1 MVYFARLNEPLKL
14 LRRTS
19 GPNGL
24 RPIWQTSGNS
34 APWSAS
40 PPDNYCFTS
49 AEENGMPW
57 WFVPWTISWHKYLWA
72 IQPRTWSMILFRSMQ
87 KFDLSQWGVPSAIWS
102 TMASTTPKRQWW
114 WDSNAIKI
122 PHQSRFGIKPVEFPQ
137 PDRNELYYVFN
148 TLMKPAAPKAIA
160 VFG

>member
-1 MVYFARLNEPLKL
+1 MSHSSCFIEPQVQMVWDRYGKHLEIQLPGAHHHRTITALR
-14 LRRTS
+14 LRRRTGGHGDLS
-19 GPNGL
+19 LGKLG
-24 RPIWQTSGNS
+24 
-34 APWSAS
+34 
-40 PPDNYCFTS
+40 
-49 AEENGMPW
+49 
-57 WFVPWTISWHKYLWA
+57 WHKYLWA
-72 IQPRTWSMILFRSMQ
+72 IQPRTWNMIWFRSMQ
-87 KFDLSQWGVPSAIWS
+87 KFDLSPWGVPSAIWS

-137 PDRNELYYVFN
+137 PDRNELYYDFN

>member
-1 MVYFARLNEPLKL
+1 MVYFARLYEPLKL
-14 LRRTS
+14 LRHAS

-49 AEENGMPW
+49 AEENGRRW
-57 WFVPWTISWHKYLWA
+57 WFVPWTIRAASVSVGYSAK
-72 IQPRTWSMILFRSMQ
+72 
-87 KFDLSQWGVPSAIWS
+87 DLKHDLVSIDAETRPVAMGGAVGNLIDNGFNYTKAP
-102 TMASTTPKRQWW
+102 MVVRL
-114 WDSNAIKI
+114 NAIRI
-122 PHQSRFGIKPVEFPQ
+122 PHQSRFGIKPAEFPE
-137 PDRNELYYVFN
+137 PDKNELYYDCN
-148 TLMKPAAPKAIA
+148 TLMKPAAPKSIA